1 MIAAVRTLV
10 ATVSVALLAAAG
22 LAVAATATTT
32 KNGLPAYT
40 DGYTGWR
47 KLNRRPI
54 TTPGAHN
61 GIKNVYA
68 SRPSAAVNRR
78 FPNGTVIVKSIV
90 EPGAKGLAT
99 SAVLRVILRGDG
111 SFETGR
117 LVPTRLVGVGVPA
130 LDRTE
135 AAHGVVRELSRDDF
149 GARGVNVTPD
159 GVITR

>member
-10 ATVSVALLAAAG
+10 ATVSVVLLAGAG
-22 LAVAATATTT
+22 LTVAATATAT

-68 SRPSAAVNRR
+68 SKPRAANRR
-78 FPNGTVIVKSIV
+78 FPNGTVIVKSIA
-90 EPGAKGLAT
+90 EPGAKGLAAQV
-99 SAVLRVILRGDG
+99 AVMRKVQGRWQWVEYTLDG
-111 SFETGR
+111 GR
-117 LVPTRLVGVGVPA
+117 YDVL
-130 LDRTE
+130 
-135 AAHGVVRELSRDDF
+135 
-149 GARGVNVTPD
+149 ARGSLCTQCHMQARANDWVFTK
-159 GVITR
+159 G

>member
-47 KLNRRPI
+47 KLNRRQI

-61 GIKNVYA
+61 GIKTIYA
-68 SRPSAAVNRR
+68 SRPRAASRR
-78 FPNGTVIVKSIV
+78 FPDGTVIVKSIA
-90 EPGAKGLAT
+90 EPGAKGLAAQV
-99 SAVLRVILRGDG
+99 AVMRKVRGRWQWVEYTLDG
-111 SFETGR
+111 GR
-117 LVPTRLVGVGVPA
+117 YDVL
-130 LDRTE
+130 
-135 AAHGVVRELSRDDF
+135 
-149 GARGVNVTPD
+149 ARGSLCTQCHMLARANDWVFTK
-159 GVITR
+159 G